1 MIISDLPLDDAPRGG
16 GNPSGFLIMK
26 SAPERKSMK
35 VQQWAATLVGLFV
48 LLKNPPSRNE
58 RGLSQSAE
66 NAILLAGAVTVA
78 GIVITLIT
86 AYVRAK
92 LPKI

>member
-16 GNPSGFLIMK
+16 GNPSGFMIMK

-48 LLKNPPSRNE
+48 MS
-58 RGLSQSAE
+58 
-66 NAILLAGAVTVA
+66 
-78 GIVITLIT
+78 
-86 AYVRAK
+86 
-92 LPKI
+92 

>member
-1 MIISDLPLDDAPRGG
+1 
-16 GNPSGFLIMK
+16 
-26 SAPERKSMK
+26 MK

-48 LLKNPPSRNE
+48 LLKNPTSRNE

-92 LPKI
+92 LPKL

>member
-1 MIISDLPLDDAPRGG
+1 MPLAVAVI
-16 GNPSGFLIMK
+16 PSGFMIMK
-26 SAPERKSMK
+26 PAPPERKSMK

-48 LLKNPPSRNE
+48 LLKNPQSRNE

-92 LPKI
+92 LPKL

>member
-1 MIISDLPLDDAPRGG
+1 MITKPAPR
-16 GNPSGFLIMK
+16 K
-26 SAPERKSMK
+26 ESMK
-35 VQQWAATLVGLFV
+35 VQHHAAVMVGLIV
-48 LLKNPPSRNE
+48 LLKDPQSRNE

-86 AYVRAK
+86 VYVRAK
-92 LPKI
+92 LPKL

>member
-1 MIISDLPLDDAPRGG
+1 M
-16 GNPSGFLIMK
+16 IMK
-26 SAPERKSMK
+26 LPPERKSVK
-35 VQQWAATLVGLFV
+35 VQHYTAIMVGLVV
-48 LLKNPPSRNE
+48 LLKNPQSRNE

-86 AYVRAK
+86 VYVRAK

>member
-1 MIISDLPLDDAPRGG
+1 MIIPDPRRAAAYRGRAIPLGLHDHEAC
-16 GNPSGFLIMK
+16 
-26 SAPERKSMK
+26 PERKSMK
-35 VQQWAATLVGLFV
+35 VQRYAAVMVGLLV
-48 LLKNPPSRNE
+48 LLKDPQSRNE

-86 AYVRAK
+86 VYVRAK
-92 LPKI
+92 LPKL

>member
-1 MIISDLPLDDAPRGG
+1 MIISDVPLDDTRGG
-16 GNPSGFLIMK
+16 GNPSGFMIMK
-26 SAPERKSMK
+26 SAPRKESMK

-92 LPKI
+92 LPKL

>member
-1 MIISDLPLDDAPRGG
+1 MPLAAAVI
-16 GNPSGFLIMK
+16 PSGFMIMK
-26 SAPERKSMK
+26 PAPRKEIHEGSAVDRSLGG
-35 VQQWAATLVGLFV
+35 TLC
-48 LLKNPPSRNE
+48 PAEESTE

-92 LPKI
+92 LPKL

>member
-1 MIISDLPLDDAPRGG
+1 MPLAVAAI
-16 GNPSGFLIMK
+16 PSGFMIMK
-26 SAPERKSMK
+26 PAPERKSMK
-35 VQQWAATLVGLFV
+35 VQQRAATLVGLFV
-48 LLKNPPSRNE
+48 LLKNPQSRNE

-92 LPKI
+92 LPKL